1 MNQENLEDAKQQFK
15 MFCNLKDKTIREY
28 ELIPMVADIIKEIDT
43 QIEANKTFLTTFNI
57 QNKESI
63 TDNKK
68 TQEIASCEAT
78 KGIVGYRVEEEYP
91 F

>member
-1 MNQENLEDAKQQFK
+1 
-15 MFCNLKDKTIREY
+15 MFCNLKDKEIREF
-28 ELIPMVADIIKEIDT
+28 ELIPMIADIIKELDT

-57 QNKESI
+57 KGKKSI
-63 TDNKK
+63 ISDEK

-78 KGIVGYRVEEEYP
+78 KGIVGYRVDETEDYP